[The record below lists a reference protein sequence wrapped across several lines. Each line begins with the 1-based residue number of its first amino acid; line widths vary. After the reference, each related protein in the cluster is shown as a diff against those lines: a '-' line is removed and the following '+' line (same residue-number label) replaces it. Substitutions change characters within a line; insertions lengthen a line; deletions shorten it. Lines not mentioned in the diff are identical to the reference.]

1 MKDESRNLLYKSATV
16 YKLIMRLLY
25 GRHYGTRCTRIAELI
40 PANSTV
46 LDLCCGPAVLYHQ
59 HLRHKS
65 VHYTGIDVSSQ
76 FVDALT
82 KQGIPAILCDLRSN
96 TALPHA
102 DYVVMQASLYHFL
115 PNASHILD
123 RMLHAARKQVI
134 VAEPIRNLATSQ
146 IPILSTIAGR
156 LSGPVV
162 EASAQRFTEEGLD
175 RFFRSYSTKV
185 IQSFTIAGGREKVYV
200 LDKSA
205 A

>member
-25 GRHYGTRCTRIAELI
+25 GRHYGTRCARIAELI

-65 VHYTGIDVSSQ
+65 VRYTGIDISSQ
-76 FVDALT
+76 FVDSLT

-162 EASAQRFTEEGLD
+162 ATNPQRFTEDTLD
-175 RFFRSYSTKV
+175 RFFMAYVANLK
-185 IQSFTIAGGREKVYV
+185 QSFKIAGGREKLYV
-200 LDKSA
+200 LEKGV
-205 A
+205 